1 MSQENVTAVMILF
14 AAFANRDLVAA
25 DSVLD
30 SEVEIRPGLVGG
42 LEGTIYFGLSGNEQF
57 WTDIDAVWTEFRIQ
71 PDEFRDL
78 GDRVLILGRAFA
90 RGRESGIALDQPA
103 AWIAALRGGKI
114 FKFQSFINQGRPSKP
129 PGCRSRRCRRRRW
142 RRHPQ
147 QRSARLISYTRR

>member
-1 MSQENVTAVMILF
+1 MSQENVNAVNVLF

-42 LEGTIYFGLSGNEQF
+42 LEGTIYCGLSGNEQF

-90 RGRESGIALDQPA
+90 RGRSGIALDQRA
-103 AWIAALRGGKI
+103 AWIAELRGGKI
-114 FKFQSFINQGRPSKP
+114 FKFQSFINQGEALEAAGLRE
-129 PGCRSRRCRRRRW
+129 
-142 RRHPQ
+142 
-147 QRSARLISYTRR
+147 